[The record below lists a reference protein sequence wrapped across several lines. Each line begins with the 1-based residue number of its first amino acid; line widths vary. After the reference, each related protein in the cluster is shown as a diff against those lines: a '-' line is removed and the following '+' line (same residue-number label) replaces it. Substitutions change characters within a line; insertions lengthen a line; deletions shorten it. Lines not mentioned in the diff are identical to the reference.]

1 MLRFFNKGNPSK
13 KLYKGIAFTVILL
26 LLLFSLYRNSG
37 LFYRK
42 GIILPFSLHLNRQ
55 EIYLVKGE
63 EFRLFLY
70 GINKRVSFYSTN
82 FRVAGVNFNGRV
94 YAYQTGKAYIIAKVD
109 KKILK
114 CRVKVIDLNKKRLDL
129 RVGDTYRLRIKGPA
143 SFATYKSSNSDIV
156 SVNIFGRVKAK
167 KAGKA
172 IIKVSV
178 KGKVFKCQVTVR

>member
-55 EIYLVKGE
+55 EIYLIKGE
-63 EFRLFLY
+63 EFRLFVY

-82 FRVAGVNFNGRV
+82 PRVAGVNFNGRV
-94 YAYQTGKAYIIAKVD
+94 YAYQTGKAIIIAKVD
-109 KKILK
+109 EKRLK
-114 CRVKVIDLNKKRLDL
+114 CRVRVIDLSRDKLSLK
-129 RVGDTYRLRIKGPA
+129 VGDSYHLRIKGPA
-143 SFATYKSSNSDIV
+143 FYASYRSENPEVV
-156 SVNIFGRVKAK
+156 SVSIFGRIKAK
-167 KAGKA
+167 KPGRST
-172 IIKVSV
+172 IIVKV
-178 KGKVFKCQVTVR
+178 KGKTLKSIVTVR